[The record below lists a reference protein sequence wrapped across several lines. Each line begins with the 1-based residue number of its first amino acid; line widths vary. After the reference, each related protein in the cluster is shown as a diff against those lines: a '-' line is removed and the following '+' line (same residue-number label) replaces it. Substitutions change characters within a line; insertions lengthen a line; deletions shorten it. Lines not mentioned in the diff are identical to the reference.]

1 MKCNFQQN
9 TVSKSAF
16 VQIRI
21 VINSNYNHYFFSV
34 RQIKKSFVH
43 ETYNL
48 ANQHNSLSFH
58 KAFIR
63 MTVLVPFRPRLAV
76 FAHLSLS
83 VFIALCKGT
92 YFHILLNY
100 MICFVARQGLN
111 KVRVKMQFCSA
122 QCENWR
128 TSSFESDIKLT

>member
-1 MKCNFQQN
+1 MFNNIILYIANYPQLHESDIERISMGEIVINQIHEMQLSAKHSF
-9 TVSKSAF
+9 KSAF
-16 VQIRI
+16 VQTRI

-76 FAHLSLS
+76 FLRIYL
-83 VFIALCKGT
+83 
-92 YFHILLNY
+92 
-100 MICFVARQGLN
+100 
-111 KVRVKMQFCSA
+111 
-122 QCENWR
+122 
-128 TSSFESDIKLT
+128 